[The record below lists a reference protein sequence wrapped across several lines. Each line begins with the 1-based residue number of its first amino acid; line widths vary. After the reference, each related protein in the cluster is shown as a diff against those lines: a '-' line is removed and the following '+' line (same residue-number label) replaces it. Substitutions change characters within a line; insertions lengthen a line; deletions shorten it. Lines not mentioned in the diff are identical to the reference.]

1 MTRLT
6 IADIGRTIIP
16 AGFNLAASIAKNRG
30 DERRNELEQSAQ
42 QRRELAAKQDRA
54 AKRQA
59 EAEEARM
66 ALEQSFTTRLDRAVS
81 RGDVDLARVIAE
93 DARQKRIPI
102 PDYTPAMEAQLGKAE
117 QERQAAETTAQLK
130 ALENMVVQTG
140 NALRTEGDPERQV
153 MLQARLNG
161 YQNRL
166 AIMLEQQTPSA
177 AQMLGGAQQG
187 QSTPQQGRV
196 SMGQPSTTPQQ
207 GRVSMGQP
215 STTPQQ
221 GRVSMGQPSTAM
233 QPSIDSED
241 LEAPAQHTQQGP
253 SPDRWMSPT
262 QLGQP
267 PGQPEFAE
275 HLRRRIFRLIR
286 NRDGTP
292 EHERAVWNVLHQ
304 IRTLDAKSPL
314 RVELLELLSQQYK

>member
-153 MLQARLNG
+153 TLQARLNG

-215 STTPQQ
+215 ST
-221 GRVSMGQPSTAM
+221 AM
-233 QPSIDSED
+233 QPSIDSEDLED

>member
-54 AKRQA
+54 VKRQA

-153 MLQARLNG
+153 TLQARLNG

-196 SMGQPSTTPQQ
+196 SMGQPST
-207 GRVSMGQP
+207 
-215 STTPQQ
+215 
-221 GRVSMGQPSTAM
+221 AM
-233 QPSIDSED
+233 QPSIDSEDLED

>member
-215 STTPQQ
+215 ST
-221 GRVSMGQPSTAM
+221 AM

>member
-215 STTPQQ
+215 ST
-221 GRVSMGQPSTAM
+221 AM
-233 QPSIDSED
+233 QPSIDSEDLED

-292 EHERAVWNVLHQ
+292 EHERAMRNVLHQ

>member
-215 STTPQQ
+215 ST
-221 GRVSMGQPSTAM
+221 AM
-233 QPSIDSED
+233 QPSID

>member
-153 MLQARLNG
+153 TLQARLNG

-187 QSTPQQGRV
+187 QS
-196 SMGQPSTTPQQ
+196 TPQQ